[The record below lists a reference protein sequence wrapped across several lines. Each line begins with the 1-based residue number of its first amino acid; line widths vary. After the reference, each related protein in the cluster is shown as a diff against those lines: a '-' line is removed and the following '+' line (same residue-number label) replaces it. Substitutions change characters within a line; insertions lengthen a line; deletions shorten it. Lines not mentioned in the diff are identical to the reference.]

1 MTPDE
6 LEDLAM
12 VGAVMPD
19 GLSSAEVGL
28 FGCFRALHGSHRCG
42 MIDRE
47 QGKREKRRLLRIYD
61 SLMLDDALI
70 RHNVRLWVE
79 VEGPAGDFAKARK
92 AGKTQEALEAA
103 DRMWQVLYRMP
114 PPKKEENEHGFD

>member
-1 MTPDE
+1 MTPEE

-19 GLSSAEVGL
+19 GLSSAQVWL
-28 FGCFRALHGSHRCG
+28 FECFRALHGSHRCG
-42 MIDRE
+42 LIDRE
-47 QGKREKRRLLRIYD
+47 QGRREKSRLLRIYNG
-61 SLMLDDALI
+61 LTLDDALI
-70 RHNVRLWVE
+70 RHNARLWVE
-79 VEGPAGDFAKARK
+79 VEGPAGDFAKSRK

-114 PPKKEENEHGFD
+114 PPKKEENDVS